1 MSLATAPRPLRA
13 VLIANRGEIACRVI
27 RTARRLGLRTIAVY
41 SDADARARHVR
52 EADEAIRLGPAAAGE
67 SYLAIDKVI
76 AAAERSGADAI
87 HPGYGF
93 LSENAEFVAACDAAG
108 LVFIGPPASAIAA
121 MGDKAAAKARMASAG
136 VPLVPGYHGE
146 AQDDA
151 LLREEA
157 GKIGYPVLLKA
168 SAGGGGKGMRVVESE
183 REFQAALDGCRR
195 ESRAA
200 FGDERML
207 IEKYLTQPRHVE
219 VQVFCDSLGGGVYL
233 FERDCSVQR
242 RHQKVLEEAPAPHLP
257 EALRREMGE
266 AAVRAAQEIGYVGAG
281 TVEFLLD
288 AAAETTQENGSPF
301 FFMEMNTRLQV
312 EHPVTEM
319 ISGEDLVEWQLRVAA
334 GLALPKAQN
343 ELTLTGHA
351 IEARL
356 YAEDPD
362 NDFLPATGK
371 LLRFTLPLAD
381 RDGRIRLDSGVE
393 AGDTVTMHYDPMLA
407 KLIVHGED
415 RGQALAE
422 MARALAALDIS
433 GVTTNRRFLQRLV
446 THPDFIAAELNTR
459 FIEHHHD
466 DLFAAPHAT
475 DADIARAA
483 LVAIDRLA
491 MNQLTRD
498 QLARSHIDGAPRTD
512 DPWQRRDGWRLNA
525 PRRLRLAFQET
536 DGSGAYEVIATQGL
550 TQGLAQEPAQATWQL
565 QVQRGGEETSR
576 LAGQCQRLDNDTLA
590 LTLDGHRQRL
600 FARLDPASEG
610 DTIVL
615 TAASVESRLI
625 WRRADRADHL
635 PQEAEAK
642 LTAPMHGTVV
652 ALLVDPGQTVEK
664 GTPLVVVE
672 AMKMEHTLSAPA
684 DGAVEAFHVAVG
696 DAVAQGDELLAFA
709 NADASAEAN

>member
-1 MSLATAPRPLRA
+1 MSLTHAPRPLRS
-13 VLIANRGEIACRVI
+13 VLIANRGEIACRVM

-41 SDADARARHVR
+41 SDADANALHVR
-52 EADEAIRLGPAAAGE
+52 EADEAVRLGPAPARE
-67 SYLAIDKVI
+67 SYLDIDKVI
-76 AAAERSGADAI
+76 AAAQRSGADAI

-93 LSENAEFVAACDAAG
+93 LSENADFVAACEGASI
-108 LVFIGPPASAIAA
+108 VFVGPPASAIAA
-121 MGDKAAAKARMASAG
+121 MGDKASAKARMANAG

-168 SAGGGGKGMRVVESE
+168 SAGGGGKGMRVVESD

-219 VQVFCDSLGGGVYL
+219 VQVFCDSQGNGVYL

-242 RHQKVLEEAPAPHLP
+242 RHQKVLEEAPAPNLP
-257 EALRREMGE
+257 PVLRQQMGE

-288 AAAETTQENGSPF
+288 AVSETSSSEAAHF
-301 FFMEMNTRLQV
+301 YFMEMNTRLQV

-319 ISGEDLVEWQLRVAA
+319 ITGEDLVEWQLRVAA
-334 GLALPKAQN
+334 GLALPKTQN
-343 ELTLTGHA
+343 ELTLIGHA

-362 NDFLPATGK
+362 NDFLPATGT
-371 LLRFTLPLAD
+371 LERFGLDLNAASLAAD
-381 RDGRIRLDSGVE
+381 RVRLDSGVE
-393 AGDTVTMHYDPMLA
+393 AGDDVSMHYDPMLA

-422 MARALAALDIS
+422 MDRALAALNVS

-446 THPDFIAAELNTR
+446 THPDFIAARLDTR

-466 DLFAAPHAT
+466 DLFASEPVT

-483 LVAIDRLA
+483 LVAL
-491 MNQLTRD
+491 D
-498 QLARSHIDGAPRTD
+498 QLDRASDERST
-512 DPWQRRDGWRLNA
+512 WERRDGWRLNA
-525 PRRLRLAFQET
+525 PQHVQLAFAEAE
-536 DGSGAYEVIATQGL
+536 GAPPIPVTATRTASQS
-550 TQGLAQEPAQATWQL
+550 TWQL
-565 QVQRGGEETSR
+565 SVNRDGEESNDYEGK
-576 LAGQCQRLDNDTLA
+576 LQRLDGDA
-590 LTLDGHRQRL
+590 VAITLDGHRRRL
-600 FARLDPASEG
+600 LARTDPALDGE
-610 DTIVL
+610 TIIL
-615 TAASVESRLI
+615 TAAGFESRLI
-625 WRRADRADHL
+625 WRRSDRVDHL
-635 PQEAEAK
+635 PHEVEAR
-642 LTAPMHGTVV
+642 LTASMHGTVV
-652 ALLVDPGQTVEK
+652 ALLVEPGQTVEK

-684 DGAVEAFHVAVG
+684 AGAVEAFHFKVG

-709 NADASAEAN
+709 SAEATEGV

>member
-1 MSLATAPRPLRA
+1 M
-13 VLIANRGEIACRVI
+13 
-27 RTARRLGLRTIAVY
+27 
-41 SDADARARHVR
+41 R
-52 EADEAIRLGPAAAGE
+52 EADEAIRLGPAAGE

-76 AAAERSGADAI
+76 QAAQRSGADAI

-93 LSENAEFVAACDAAG
+93 LSENAEFVAACDAAEII
-108 LVFIGPPASAIAA
+108 FIGPPASAIAA

-151 LLREEA
+151 MLREEA

-242 RHQKVLEEAPAPHLP
+242 RHQKVLEEAPAPNLP

-288 AAAETTQENGSPF
+288 AAAETTQEHGSPF
-301 FFMEMNTRLQV
+301 YFMEMNTRLQV

-371 LLRFTLPLAD
+371 LLRFALPLESAD
-381 RDGRIRLDSGVE
+381 SHGRIRLDSGVE
-393 AGDTVTMHYDPMLA
+393 ASDTVTMHYDPMLA

-446 THPDFIAAELNTR
+446 AHPDFIAAELNTR

-483 LVAIDRLA
+483 LVAMEHLA
-491 MNQLTRD
+491 K
-498 QLARSHIDGAPRTD
+498 GAPRAD

-536 DGSGAYEVIATQGL
+536 DGSGTYEVIATQAL

-565 QVQRGGEETSR
+565 QVQRDGEETSR

-610 DTIVL
+610 DAIVL
-615 TAASVESRLI
+615 TAAGQESRLI

-652 ALLVDPGQTVEK
+652 ALLVEPGQTVEK

>member
-1 MSLATAPRPLRA
+1 MSLTDAPHPLRS

-76 AAAERSGADAI
+76 AAAQHSGADAI

-121 MGDKAAAKARMASAG
+121 MGDKAAAKARMAQAG

-168 SAGGGGKGMRVVESE
+168 SAGGGGKGMRVVDSE

-219 VQVFCDSLGGGVYL
+219 VQVFCDSLGAGVYL

-288 AAAETTQENGSPF
+288 ASQEQDGAF
-301 FFMEMNTRLQV
+301 YFMEMNTRLQV

-319 ISGEDLVEWQLRVAA
+319 ITGEDLVEWQLRVAA
-334 GLALPKAQN
+334 GLPLPKSQS

-362 NDFLPATGK
+362 NDFLPATGT
-371 LLRFTLPLAD
+371 LERFGIDLTAGGLAAD
-381 RDGRIRLDSGVE
+381 RVRLDSGVE
-393 AGDTVTMHYDPMLA
+393 AGDDVSMHYDPMLA

-422 MARALAALDIS
+422 MDRALAALDVS

-446 THPDFIAAELNTR
+446 THPDFIATELNTR

-466 DLFAAPHAT
+466 ALFAAPHAI

-483 LVAIDRLA
+483 LVAIDQLAMDRLA
-491 MNQLTRD
+491 RNHTN
-498 QLARSHIDGAPRTD
+498 GAPRTD
-512 DPWQRRDGWRLNA
+512 DPWQHRDGWRLNA
-525 PRRLRLAFQET
+525 PRRLRLAFQEI
-536 DGSGAYEVIATQGL
+536 DGSGTYEVIATQGL

-565 QVQRGGEETSR
+565 QVQRDGEETSR
-576 LAGQCQRLDNDTLA
+576 LAGQCQRLNNDTLA

-610 DTIVL
+610 DAIVL
-615 TAASVESRLI
+615 TAAGTESRLI

-652 ALLVDPGQTVEK
+652 TLLVEPGQAVEK

-672 AMKMEHTLSAPA
+672 AMKMEHTLNAPA

-696 DAVAQGDELLAFA
+696 DAVAQGDELLAFVGKE
-709 NADASAEAN
+709 ASADTGREN

>member
-52 EADEAIRLGPAAAGE
+52 EADEAIRLGPATAGE

-76 AAAERSGADAI
+76 QAAQRSGADAI

-93 LSENAEFVAACDAAG
+93 LSENAEFVAACDDAG

-121 MGDKAAAKARMASAG
+121 MGDKAAAKARMAQAG

-242 RHQKVLEEAPAPHLP
+242 RHQKVLEEAPAPNLP

-288 AAAETTQENGSPF
+288 AGAETAQESGSPF

-351 IEARL
+351 IESRL

-371 LLRFTLPLAD
+371 LLRFALPLESAD
-381 RDGRIRLDSGVE
+381 SHGRIRLDSGVE

-446 THPDFIAAELNTR
+446 THPDFIAAELDTR

-483 LVAIDRLA
+483 LVAMEHLA
-491 MNQLTRD
+491 K
-498 QLARSHIDGAPRTD
+498 GAPRAD

-536 DGSGAYEVIATQGL
+536 DGSGAYEVIATQAL
-550 TQGLAQEPAQATWQL
+550 TQDLAQEPAQATWQL
-565 QVQRGGEETSR
+565 QVQRDGEETSR
-576 LAGQCQRLDNDTLA
+576 FAGQCQRLDNDTLA

-610 DTIVL
+610 DAIVL
-615 TAASVESRLI
+615 TAAGQESRLI
-625 WRRADRADHL
+625 WHRADRADHL

-652 ALLVDPGQTVEK
+652 ALLVEPGQTVEK

-709 NADASAEAN
+709 NAEAMTNAGTDTRGDN

>member
-1 MSLATAPRPLRA
+1 MSLANAPRPLGS

-41 SDADARARHVR
+41 YDADANALHVR
-52 EADEAIRLGPAAAGE
+52 EADEAVRLGPAPARE
-67 SYLAIDKVI
+67 SYLDIDKVI
-76 AAAERSGADAI
+76 AAAKLSGADAI

-93 LSENAEFVAACDAAG
+93 LSENADFVAACEAAG
-108 LVFIGPPASAIAA
+108 IVFVGPPASAIAA
-121 MGDKAAAKARMASAG
+121 MGDKASAKARMFKAG

-168 SAGGGGKGMRVVESE
+168 SAGGGGKGMRVVESDS
-183 REFQAALDGCRR
+183 EFQAALDGCRR

-219 VQVFCDSLGGGVYL
+219 VQVFCDSQGNGVYL

-242 RHQKVLEEAPAPHLP
+242 RHQKVLEEAPAPNLP
-257 EALRREMGE
+257 PALRKAMGE

-288 AAAETTQENGSPF
+288 AASETSSSEAAHF
-301 FFMEMNTRLQV
+301 YFMEMNTRLQV

-319 ISGEDLVEWQLRVAA
+319 ITGEDLVEWQLRVAA
-334 GLALPKAQN
+334 GLSLPKAQDA
-343 ELTLTGHA
+343 LTLTGHA

-371 LLRFTLPLAD
+371 LERFRLDLNAGGLAPD
-381 RDGRIRLDSGVE
+381 RVRLDSGVE
-393 AGDTVTMHYDPMLA
+393 AGDDVSMHYDPMLA

-422 MARALAALDIS
+422 MDRALAALDVS

-446 THPDFIAAELNTR
+446 THPDFIAARLDTR

-466 DLFAAPHAT
+466 DLFANEPVT

-483 LVAIDRLA
+483 LVALDRLDRA
-491 MNQLTRD
+491 SD
-498 QLARSHIDGAPRTD
+498 ERS
-512 DPWQRRDGWRLNA
+512 PWERSDGWRLNA
-525 PRRLRLAFQET
+525 PQHVRLAFAEAEGT
-536 DGSGAYEVIATQGL
+536 PPIPVVATRS
-550 TQGLAQEPAQATWQL
+550 ASHSTWQL
-565 QVQRGGEETSR
+565 SVNRNGEESNHYEGK
-576 LAGQCQRLDNDTLA
+576 LQRLDGDA
-590 LTLDGHRQRL
+590 VAITLDGHRRRL
-600 FARLDPASEG
+600 LARTELSAGGE
-610 DTIVL
+610 TIIL
-615 TAASVESRLI
+615 TAAGFESRLI
-625 WRRADRADHL
+625 WRRSDRVDHL
-635 PQEAEAK
+635 SHEVEAK
-642 LTAPMHGTVV
+642 LSAPMHGTLV
-652 ALLVDPGQTVEK
+652 ALLVEPGQPVEK

-684 DGAVEAFHVAVG
+684 AGAVEAFHFKVG

-709 NADASAEAN
+709 SAEATEGV

>member
-1 MSLATAPRPLRA
+1 MSLTNAPRPLRS
-13 VLIANRGEIACRVI
+13 VLIANRGEIACRVM

-41 SDADARARHVR
+41 SDADANARHVR
-52 EADEAIRLGPAAAGE
+52 EADEAVRLGPAPARE
-67 SYLAIDKVI
+67 SYLDIDKVI
-76 AAAERSGADAI
+76 AAAQRSGADAI

-93 LSENAEFVAACDAAG
+93 LSENADFVAACEAAG
-108 LVFIGPPASAIAA
+108 IIFVGPPASAIAA
-121 MGDKAAAKARMASAG
+121 MGDKASAKARMFKAG

-146 AQDDA
+146 AQEDE

-168 SAGGGGKGMRVVESE
+168 SAGGGGKGMRVVESD

-219 VQVFCDSLGGGVYL
+219 VQVFCDSQGNGVYL

-242 RHQKVLEEAPAPHLP
+242 RHQKVLEEAPAPDLP
-257 EALRREMGE
+257 PVLRQQMGE

-288 AAAETTQENGSPF
+288 AAAETAQESGSPF

-319 ISGEDLVEWQLRVAA
+319 ITGEDLVEWQLRVAA
-334 GLALPKAQN
+334 GLPLPKSQDA
-343 ELTLTGHA
+343 LTLTGHA

-362 NDFLPATGK
+362 NDFLPATGT
-371 LLRFTLPLAD
+371 LERFGLDLNAGDLTSD
-381 RDGRIRLDSGVE
+381 RVRLDSGVE
-393 AGDTVTMHYDPMLA
+393 AGDDVSMHYDPMLA

-422 MARALAALDIS
+422 MDRALAALDVS

-446 THPDFIAAELNTR
+446 THPDFIAARLDTR
-459 FIEHHHD
+459 FIEHHHNA
-466 DLFAAPHAT
+466 LFASEPVSNAEFAC
-475 DADIARAA
+475 AA
-483 LVAIDRLA
+483 LVAL
-491 MNQLTRD
+491 D
-498 QLARSHIDGAPRTD
+498 QLDRASDERS
-512 DPWQRRDGWRLNA
+512 PWERRDGWRLNA
-525 PRRLRLAFQET
+525 PQHVRLAFAEAE
-536 DGSGAYEVIATQGL
+536 GAPPIPVTATRSASQS
-550 TQGLAQEPAQATWQL
+550 TWQL
-565 QVQRGGEETSR
+565 SVDRDGEQHLEGR
-576 LAGQCQRLDNDTLA
+576 LQRLDGDA
-590 LTLDGHRQRL
+590 VAITLDGHRRRL
-600 FARLDPASEG
+600 LAHTDPTLDGE
-610 DTIVL
+610 TIIL
-615 TAASVESRLI
+615 TAAGFESRLI
-625 WRRADRADHL
+625 WRRSDRVDHL
-635 PQEAEAK
+635 PHEVEAR
-642 LTAPMHGTVV
+642 LTASMHGTVV
-652 ALLVDPGQTVEK
+652 ALLVEPGQTVEK

-684 DGAVEAFHVAVG
+684 AGAVEAFHFKVG

-709 NADASAEAN
+709 TADATEGV

>member
-1 MSLATAPRPLRA
+1 MSLTNAPRPLRS
-13 VLIANRGEIACRVI
+13 VLIANRGEIACRVM

-41 SDADARARHVR
+41 SDADANARHVR
-52 EADEAIRLGPAAAGE
+52 EADEAVRLGPAPARE
-67 SYLAIDKVI
+67 SYLDIDKVI
-76 AAAERSGADAI
+76 AAAKLSGADAI

-93 LSENAEFVAACDAAG
+93 LSENAEFVAACEAAEI
-108 LVFIGPPASAIAA
+108 VFVGPPASAIAA
-121 MGDKAAAKARMASAG
+121 MGDKASAKARMANAG

-168 SAGGGGKGMRVVESE
+168 SAGGGGKGMRVVESD

-219 VQVFCDSLGGGVYL
+219 VQVFCDSQGDGVYL

-242 RHQKVLEEAPAPHLP
+242 RHQKVLEEAPAPNLP
-257 EALRREMGE
+257 PALRKAMGE

-288 AAAETTQENGSPF
+288 AASETSSSEAAHF
-301 FFMEMNTRLQV
+301 YFMEMNTRLQV

-319 ISGEDLVEWQLRVAA
+319 ITGEDLVEWQLRVAA
-334 GLALPKAQN
+334 GLSLPKAQDA
-343 ELTLTGHA
+343 LTLTGHA

-371 LLRFTLPLAD
+371 LERFRLDLNAGGLAPD
-381 RDGRIRLDSGVE
+381 RVRLDSGVE
-393 AGDTVTMHYDPMLA
+393 AGDDVSMHYDPMLA

-422 MARALAALDIS
+422 MDRALAALDVS

-446 THPDFIAAELNTR
+446 THPDFIAARLDTR

-466 DLFAAPHAT
+466 DLFANEPVT

-483 LVAIDRLA
+483 LVALDRLDRA
-491 MNQLTRD
+491 SD
-498 QLARSHIDGAPRTD
+498 ERS
-512 DPWQRRDGWRLNA
+512 PWERSDGWRLNA
-525 PRRLRLAFQET
+525 PQHVRLAFAEAEGT
-536 DGSGAYEVIATQGL
+536 PPIPVVATRS
-550 TQGLAQEPAQATWQL
+550 ASHSTWQL
-565 QVQRGGEETSR
+565 SVNRNGEESNHYEGK
-576 LAGQCQRLDNDTLA
+576 LQRLDGDA
-590 LTLDGHRQRL
+590 VAITLDGHRRRL
-600 FARLDPASEG
+600 LARTELSAGGE
-610 DTIVL
+610 TIIL
-615 TAASVESRLI
+615 TAAGFESRLI
-625 WRRADRADHL
+625 WRRSDRVDHL
-635 PQEAEAK
+635 SHEVAAK
-642 LTAPMHGTVV
+642 LSAPMHGTVV
-652 ALLVDPGQTVEK
+652 ALLVEPGQPVEK

-684 DGAVEAFHVAVG
+684 AGAVEAFHFKVG

-709 NADASAEAN
+709 SAEATEGV

>member
-76 AAAERSGADAI
+76 AAAQRSGADAI

-108 LVFIGPPASAIAA
+108 LVFIGPPASAMAA

-136 VPLVPGYHGE
+136 VPLVPGYRGE

-157 GKIGYPVLLKA
+157 GKIGFPVLLKA

-219 VQVFCDSLGGGVYL
+219 VQVFCDSLGAGVYL

-288 AAAETTQENGSPF
+288 AAAETTQESGSPF
-301 FFMEMNTRLQV
+301 YFMEMNTRLQV

-334 GLALPKAQN
+334 GLALPKAQS

-371 LLRFTLPLAD
+371 LLRFALPLASAD
-381 RDGRIRLDSGVE
+381 LNGRIRLDSGVE

-466 DLFAAPHAT
+466 ALFAAPHAT

-483 LVAIDRLA
+483 LVAID
-491 MNQLTRD
+491 
-498 QLARSHIDGAPRTD
+498 QLARNHTDGTSRAD

-525 PRRLRLAFQET
+525 PHRVRLAFQET
-536 DGSGAYEVIATQGL
+536 DGSGTYEVIATQAL

-565 QVQRGGEETSR
+565 QVQRDGEETSR

-610 DTIVL
+610 DAIVL
-615 TAASVESRLI
+615 TAAGQESRLI

-635 PQEAEAK
+635 PQETEAK

-652 ALLVDPGQTVEK
+652 ALLAEPGQTVEK

-696 DAVAQGDELLAFA
+696 DAVAQGDELLAFT
-709 NADASAEAN
+709 NAEAMTNTGADTGGDS